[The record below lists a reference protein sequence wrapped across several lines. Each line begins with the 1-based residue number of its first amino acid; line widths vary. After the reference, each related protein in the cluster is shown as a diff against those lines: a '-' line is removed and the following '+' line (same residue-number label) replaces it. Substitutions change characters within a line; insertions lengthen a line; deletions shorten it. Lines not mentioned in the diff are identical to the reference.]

1 LLINNNSEKNKLLS
15 REIDNLK
22 NKNNNFENEI
32 ERLKDENKNLISI
45 KQKLEKELLSLKEY
59 NKGNSG
65 EQESL
70 RKENANLKAEI
81 NKLKGK
87 ISKITEEKNN
97 LEKELL
103 FKKIEEK
110 QMEVIEFY
118 LRSKKISKDSNE
130 INFSPKIKLLEEID
144 NNYGILIDSNKFTEI
159 ALYYIKSKL
168 EGQLKEDPK
177 TSEIFSNPIISKNGT
192 TFEGNKIDKK
202 KDYVENKL
210 IFKICEIIRKNGES
224 LNMDDFNIIKKLL
237 KNERNDYYKN
247 PVVISTGNNKGET
260 KEGNDDDENYK
271 NLAIS
276 NIING
281 IRELLEDD
289 FFKFEGIK
297 TNEGGLENFK
307 SGLFIMN
314 DI

>member
-1 LLINNNSEKNKLLS
+1 
-15 REIDNLK
+15 
-22 NKNNNFENEI
+22 
-32 ERLKDENKNLISI
+32 
-45 KQKLEKELLSLKEY
+45 
-59 NKGNSG
+59 
-65 EQESL
+65 
-70 RKENANLKAEI
+70 
-81 NKLKGK
+81 
-87 ISKITEEKNN
+87 
-97 LEKELL
+97 
-103 FKKIEEK
+103 
-110 QMEVIEFY
+110 M
-118 LRSKKISKDSNE
+118 
-130 INFSPKIKLLEEID
+130 
-144 NNYGILIDSNKFTEI
+144 
-159 ALYYIKSKL
+159 

-210 IFKICEIIRKNGES
+210 VFKICEIIRKNEES
-224 LNMDDFNIIKKLL
+224 LNMEDFNIIKKLL
-237 KNERNDYYKN
+237 KNEKNDYYKN

-260 KEGNDDDENYK
+260 KEGNDDDKNYK